1 MSPDRKS
8 ATESGQGRLPVE
20 PHHDIFPSGPEFLAW
35 LGVGT
40 VGIVLLFFALTA
52 GQLFDRGIKAGDVAE
67 RDILA
72 PHAASVI
79 DPIATKQAVENAR
92 HLVVPVLQRDRSRDA
107 DTLAQ
112 VDGTMRIVRRLH
124 SKGIDPIP
132 ELEETVGVTPA
143 EHRYLLTATDEL
155 FDRIVSAR
163 GAGAAGQTGDID
175 RLDGLDR
182 SIGEKFALVRSEIE
196 TQPGGTRGSRR
207 AALRR
212 SRQLAAS
219 MDLVEKTLREQRQSY
234 RELELTDDPN
244 MKFRLLIALSVP
256 PESLSDYYKTTMAAT
271 ERILSRFE
279 RFPVSDKGVWA
290 DTVYEFLP
298 DSWGVTLRRTTARVV
313 SQYLEPNLA
322 VDPLAT
328 KRKADLAVR
337 EIKPVTIDYEEGQIL
352 VRKGQKISEEIAQ
365 TLQAL
370 NVSRVNSL
378 PLMVVLGFSLVS
390 AVVCSALFLLHFE
403 PRHFFSANSI
413 GLIYT
418 VLIVACSAASV
429 IGQTYPQF
437 VPIAGAALTLTIFF
451 GRRVALVLIFP
462 LLVLIAVDRLVGG
475 SHAIALLCASLA
487 AVLGYSRDR
496 KSLMF
501 TGLVIGLAQA
511 GGFFLA
517 YAMAKLLPFLSLGS
531 TPWLVLAPHVSLPS
545 FNNLGQAVGMEFAGG
560 LSSSIIAIGSLP
572 FLENIFG
579 LVTPFRLAELAEADQ
594 PLLRQLE
601 EKAPGTYQHSLAVAN
616 LAEAGAK
623 AIMVDVKLV
632 RAGALYHDVG
642 KMVRP
647 RFFIENQLGAVN
659 PHDSMSPEDSR
670 DRVLAHVTDG
680 LELARKY
687 SLPKAVSDFIPM
699 HQGTTLMAYFYH
711 KACERDGRDNVD
723 ALFYRYPGPKPSS
736 KETAIVMLADV
747 SEAVTHSMKDPSE
760 EEVEAALTKVFQA
773 RWDDGQFS
781 ESGLTYDELQRVNL
795 AFVRVWRT
803 LHHERLKYPST
814 TTGKMPVP
822 PEVEKTPPEKQGPEA
837 EKPKTEVRA
846 GITASD
852 TVEQESEGVK
862 RGESCS

>member
-8 ATESGQGRLPVE
+8 VTESGQVRLPVE
-20 PHHDIFPSGPEFLAW
+20 AHHDIFPSGPEFLAW

-92 HLVVPVLQRDRSRDA
+92 HLVVPVLQRDRSRDSE
-107 DTLAQ
+107 TLAQ
-112 VDGTMRIVRRLH
+112 VDATMRIVRRLH

-132 ELEETVGVTPA
+132 ELAETFSVTPA
-143 EHRYLLTATDEL
+143 EHRYLIGASDEL
-155 FDRIVSAR
+155 FDKII
-163 GAGAAGQTGDID
+163 AAGTAGNASDID
-175 RLDGLDR
+175 KLEGLDR
-182 SIGEKFALVRSEIE
+182 SIAEKFSLVRTEIDA
-196 TQPGGTRGSRR
+196 QSRGARGRARR
-207 AALRR
+207 ASLHRA
-212 SRQLAAS
+212 RQLSQALETV
-219 MDLVEKTLREQRQSY
+219 DKTLRDQRQSY
-234 RELELTDDPN
+234 RELELADDPN

-279 RFPVSDKGVWA
+279 RFPVSDKGIWA

-337 EIKPVTIDYEEGQIL
+337 EIKPVTIDYEEGQML
-352 VRKGQKISEEIAQ
+352 VRKGQRISEEIAQ

-418 VLIVACSAASV
+418 VLIVACAAASV

-501 TGLVIGLAQA
+501 TGLVIGVAQA

-647 RFFIENQLGAVN
+647 KFFIENQLGAVN

-760 EEVEAALTKVFQA
+760 EEVETALTKVFEA
-773 RWDDGQFS
+773 RWEDGQFS
-781 ESGLTYDELQRVNL
+781 ESGLTYDELQRVKL

-814 TTGKMPVP
+814 TTGKMPVA
-822 PEVEKTPPEKQGPEA
+822 PEEEKVAPDKEEKEKSEQTKA
-837 EKPKTEVRA
+837 EVKA
-846 GITASD
+846 GVTASD
-852 TVEQESEGVK
+852 TAEQDAEGVK

>member
-8 ATESGQGRLPVE
+8 ATENGQVRLPVE

-40 VGIVLLFFALTA
+40 IGIVLLFFALTA

-72 PHAASVI
+72 PNAASVI

-112 VDGTMRIVRRLH
+112 VDATMRIVRRLH

-132 ELEETVGVTPA
+132 ELDETFGVTPA
-143 EHRYLLTATDEL
+143 EHRYLITASDEL
-155 FDRIVSAR
+155 FDKIVA
-163 GAGAAGQTGDID
+163 AGAAGGGGDID

-182 SIGEKFALVRSEIE
+182 SIAEKFALIRSEMDA
-196 TQPGGTRGSRR
+196 QSRGTRGGARR

-212 SRQLAAS
+212 ARQLSLAI
-219 MDLVEKTLREQRQSY
+219 DTVEKTLREQRQSY
-234 RELELTDDPN
+234 RELELADDPN

-279 RFPVSDKGVWA
+279 RFPVSDKGIWA

-352 VRKGQKISEEIAQ
+352 VRKGQRVSEEIAQ

-418 VLIVACSAASV
+418 VLIVACAAASV
-429 IGQTYPQF
+429 MGQTYPQF

-451 GRRVALVLIFP
+451 GRRVTLVLIFP

-647 RFFIENQLGAVN
+647 KFFIENQLGAVN

-760 EEVEAALTKVFQA
+760 EEVEVALTKVFEA

-814 TTGKMPVP
+814 TTGKMAVA
-822 PEVEKTPPEKQGPEA
+822 PEVEKKAPEKQEPEA
-837 EKPKTEVRA
+837 EKSKTEVKA
-846 GITASD
+846 GVTASD
-852 TVEQESEGVK
+852 TAAQETEGVK